1 LYYPDEKKF
10 KTLSKKGNLIPV
22 WREILA
28 DLETPVSAF
37 IKLGQGK
44 FSYLLESVEKGEQLG
59 RYSFLGS
66 DPVLVFK
73 SKGERIE
80 IIRQGKSEILR
91 VEKDPLDALKKIM
104 AGYKTVNS
112 AKLPRFSGGAV
123 GYVGYDMVR
132 FWEEIPEN
140 NQDDLNL
147 PDSPFMLSHTLIIF
161 DHLNH
166 KIKVVSYAL
175 LDGKESS
182 QIAYEKAKHEID
194 GVIRKLRQ
202 AYEKAKREIDGV
214 IRKLRQPSPSLLHR
228 ERKEKKKE
236 IANEK
241 IESNFT
247 SDIFQSKVKKAKE
260 YIRAGDIFQV
270 VLSQRLKRKVNAS
283 AFDIYRTLRSLNP
296 SPYMYYLKCGDFE
309 IVGSSPE
316 TLVRMEEEEITYRPI
331 AGTRKRGK
339 DGVEDELLAEE
350 LSVDPKERAEHIM
363 LVDLGRND
371 MGRVCEYGTVKVT
384 ELFSVEK
391 YSHVMHLVSNVQGKL
406 RKGMDQY
413 DLLKACFPAG
423 TVSGAPKVRAMEI
436 IEELEPCRR
445 GPYAGAL
452 GYFGFSGNMDT
463 CIIIRTILIKDNIA
477 YIQAGAGIVADSE
490 PESEYEETLNK
501 ARALIKAIEI
511 AEKGIE

>member
-1 LYYPDEKKF
+1 MYYPDETEF
-10 KTLSKKGNLIPV
+10 KTLSKKENLIPV

-37 IKLGQGK
+37 IKLGRGK

-73 SKGERIE
+73 SKGKRIE

-91 VEKDPLDALKKIM
+91 VKKDPLDILRKIM
-104 AGYKTVNS
+104 AGYKAANS
-112 AKLPRFSGGAV
+112 AKLPRFLGGAV
-123 GYVGYDMVR
+123 GYVGYDIVR
-132 FWEEIPEN
+132 FWEKIPEN
-140 NQDDLNL
+140 NQDDLYL
-147 PDSPFMLSHTLIIF
+147 PDSLFMLSHTLVIF
-161 DHLNH
+161 DHINH
-166 KIKVVSYAL
+166 TIKVVSYAL
-175 LDGKESS
+175 LEKKESP
-182 QIAYEKAKHEID
+182 QMAYEKAKHRID
-194 GVIRKLRQ
+194 EVVRKLR
-202 AYEKAKREIDGV
+202 R
-214 IRKLRQPSPSLLHR
+214 PSPSLLDR
-228 ERKEKKKE
+228 KRKEKKKE
-236 IANEK
+236 ISNEK

-247 SDIFQSKVKKAKE
+247 SDGFQSKVKKAKE
-260 YIRAGDIFQV
+260 YIRAGDVFQV

-316 TLVRMEEEEITYRPI
+316 TLVRMEKEEITYRPI

-339 DGVEDELLAEE
+339 DKAEDELLAEE
-350 LSVDPKERAEHIM
+350 LSANPKERAEHIM

-371 MGRVCEYGTVKVT
+371 MGRVCKYGTVKVT

-391 YSHVMHLVSNVQGKL
+391 YSHVMHLVSNIEGRL

-436 IEELEPCRR
+436 IEELEPCCR

-452 GYFGFSGNMDT
+452 GYFSFSGNVDT
-463 CIIIRTILIKDNIA
+463 CIIIRTILVKDNIA

>member
-1 LYYPDEKKF
+1 MYCPQEKEF
-10 KTLSKKGNLIPV
+10 EILSKKGNLIPV

-37 IKLGQGK
+37 IKLGQGE
-44 FSYLLESVEKGEQLG
+44 FSYLLESVERGEQLG

-66 DPVLVFK
+66 EPILVFK
-73 SKGERIE
+73 SKGEGIE
-80 IIRQGKSEILR
+80 IIRGGKSEILR
-91 VEKDPLDALKKIM
+91 VEKDPLDTLRKIM
-104 AGYKTVNS
+104 AGYRAVNS
-112 AKLPRFSGGAV
+112 AKLPRFSAGAV
-123 GYVGYDMVR
+123 GYVGYDIVR
-132 FWEEIPEN
+132 FWEEIPAK

-147 PDSPFMLSHTLIIF
+147 PDSLFMLSHTLVIF

-166 KIKVVSYAL
+166 TIKVVSYAL
-175 LDGKESS
+175 LEGKESP
-182 QIAYEKAKHEID
+182 QVAYRKARHRID
-194 GVIRKLRQ
+194 
-202 AYEKAKREIDGV
+202 EV
-214 IRKLRQPSPSLLHR
+214 IRKLRQPSSLLDD
-228 ERKEKKKE
+228 EKKQRKEEGVKE
-236 IANEK
+236 K
-241 IESNFT
+241 VESNFT
-247 SDIFQSKVKKAKE
+247 SDIFQAKVKKAKE

-270 VLSQRLKRKVNAS
+270 VLSQRLKRKVSAS
-283 AFDIYRTLRSLNP
+283 GFDIYRTLRSLNP

-316 TLVRMEEEEITYRPI
+316 TLVREEEKEVTYRPI

-339 DGVEDELLAEE
+339 DRAEDELLAKE
-350 LSVDPKERAEHIM
+350 LSANPKERAEHIM

-391 YSHVMHLVSNVQGKL
+391 YSHVMHLVSSIEGKL

-413 DLLKACFPAG
+413 DLLRACFPAG

-452 GYFGFSGNMDT
+452 GYFSFSGNMDT
-463 CIIIRTILIKDNIA
+463 CIIIRTILIKKGIA

>member
-1 LYYPDEKKF
+1 MYYPEEKEF
-10 KTLSKKGNLIPV
+10 EILSKKGNLIPV

-132 FWEEIPEN
+132 FWEEIPEKN
-140 NQDDLNL
+140 RDDLNL
-147 PDSPFMLSHTLIIF
+147 PDSLFMLSHTLIIF

-175 LDGKESS
+175 LDGKESP
-182 QIAYEKAKHEID
+182 QIVYQKAKC
-194 GVIRKLRQ
+194 
-202 AYEKAKREIDGV
+202 EIDGV
-214 IRKLRQPSPSLLHR
+214 IRKLRQPSSLLDD
-228 ERKEKKKE
+228 EKKQRKEEEVKE
-236 IANEK
+236 K
-241 IESNFT
+241 VESNVT
-247 SDIFQSKVKKAKE
+247 SDIFQAKVRKAKE

-270 VLSQRLKRKVNAS
+270 VLSQRLRRKVSAS
-283 AFDIYRTLRSLNP
+283 GFDIYRTLRSLNP

-316 TLVRMEEEEITYRPI
+316 TLVREEEKEVTYRPI

-452 GYFGFSGNMDT
+452 GYFSFSGNMDT